1 MEKRVHFFS
10 IYDMSIGYN
19 LVLAEKAIIKYQNAT
34 PSNINDVIELYH
46 IKKLLDNNCRL
57 TTWDDDYLNQL
68 KVQVKDYNGIIA
80 KFFKAISVE
89 QIEVIYESI
98 EWGYRQTFWDI
109 IDQFKM
115 FNIISADVL
124 KRIAQENAN
133 DFRTILKCGFIVEK
147 FKGIIRDILLSK
159 SDSAHIII
167 DKYIARHNS
176 PSDRELFLPSNLTM
190 EDKEYIISRY
200 LESDSPNLNYVRL
213 ICQNK
218 DEQKNLILSP
228 LIKVKANKLA
238 EKLNDELMNDE
249 RTVIVE
255 QKVGIEFSNIEGIKP
270 CSFKMENDIPK
281 YTYSVRFIKQCD
293 NVQLIA
299 NSCYLF
305 NWMNRH
311 FLLELIN
318 KNSEVDVLES
328 IAFDMSKNAYP
339 AFNYFLTKNRISLCQ
354 LCGYNDILTGMQ
366 TSVEQELKKLYEVH
380 LKDKYNYPSLV
391 LNFPNVTDSWLNKC
405 RVLLPE
411 LDSVVKQYNTYVEYD
426 EVDIDIIKYSKP
438 LKVTEGKS
446 LLINKYFEINKD
458 NIDISRVLYN
468 MFASG
473 AMLNYVEPYKDKHY
487 HCLYDLLSN
496 ENTVSYN
503 NYEDHQKHE
512 IDFLVNQNILK
523 KDDNGLLSLFSIEQ
537 TIALQSLWE
546 YHACAYWHYNTEGRN
561 ALDEMFTKGWVVKND
576 NLLTTEERK
585 YFSYC
590 LDNSEFTNGL
600 AYRNHYAH
608 GSTPPKDNENIHQT
622 AYFTILKLLTI
633 LILKIED
640 DLWSASKALSIGVEE
655 LNKIH
660 DIIE

>member
-1 MEKRVHFFS
+1 
-10 IYDMSIGYN
+10 MSIGYN

-218 DEQKNLILSP
+218 DEQKNLILSL

-496 ENTVSYN
+496 ENSVSYN
-503 NYEDHQKHE
+503 NYEDDQKHE

-523 KDDNGLLSLFSIEQ
+523 KDDNGLLSLFNIEQ
-537 TIALQSLWE
+537 MIALQSLWE

-561 ALDEMFTKGWVVKND
+561 ALDEMFTKGWVVKKD

>member
-1 MEKRVHFFS
+1 
-10 IYDMSIGYN
+10 MSIGYN
-19 LVLAEKAIIKYQNAT
+19 LELAEKAIIKYQKTT
-34 PSNINDVIELYH
+34 PSNINEIIELYH

-57 TTWDDDYLNQL
+57 TAWDDDYLNQL
-68 KVQVKDYNGIIA
+68 KVPVKEYNGIIA
-80 KFFKAISVE
+80 KFFKALSVE
-89 QIEVIYESI
+89 QIDVIYKSI

-124 KRIAQENAN
+124 KRIAQENTN
-133 DFRTILKCGFIVEK
+133 DFRSILKCEFIVEK

-255 QKVGIEFSNIEGIKP
+255 QTVGIEFSNIEGIKP
-270 CSFKMENDIPK
+270 CSFKMENEIPK

-293 NVQLIA
+293 NIQLIA

-328 IAFDMSKNAYP
+328 ISFDMSKNAYP
-339 AFNYFLTKNRISLCQ
+339 AFNYFLTKNRISLYQ

-366 TSVEQELKKLYEVH
+366 TSVEQELKKFYEVH
-380 LKDKYNYPSLV
+380 LKDKYNYPSLT
-391 LNFPNVTDSWLNKC
+391 LSFSNVTDNWFNKC
-405 RVLLPE
+405 KVLLPE
-411 LDSVVKQYNTYVEYD
+411 LDSVVKQYNTFVGYD
-426 EVDIDIIKYSKP
+426 KVDIDIIKYLKP

-446 LLINKYFEINKD
+446 LLTNKYFEINKD
-458 NIDISRVLYN
+458 NNDISRVLHN

-473 AMLNYVEPYKDKHY
+473 SLLYYVEPYKDKHY

-503 NYEDHQKHE
+503 NYENYQKHD
-512 IDFLVNQNILK
+512 IDFLVNHKILK
-523 KDDNGLLSLFSIEQ
+523 KDDNGILSLFNIEQ
-537 TIALQSLWE
+537 TVALKSLWD
-546 YHACAYWHYNTEGRN
+546 YHACAYWHYNAEGRN
-561 ALDEMFTKGWVVKND
+561 VLDEMFSKGWLVKND
-576 NLLTTEERK
+576 NLLTTEECK
-585 YFSYC
+585 YFSYY
-590 LDNSEFTNGL
+590 LDNKEFTNGL
-600 AYRNHYAH
+600 AYRNHYLH
-608 GSTPPKDNENIHQT
+608 GSMPPKDNEDMHQT

-633 LILKIED
+633 IILKIED
-640 DLWSASKALSIGVEE
+640 DLWSASKALSIGMYRDE
-655 LNKIH
+655 
-660 DIIE
+660 

>member
-1 MEKRVHFFS
+1 
-10 IYDMSIGYN
+10 MSIGYN

-446 LLINKYFEINKD
+446 LLNNKYFEINKD

-496 ENTVSYN
+496 ENSVSYN
-503 NYEDHQKHE
+503 NYEDDQKHE

-523 KDDNGLLSLFSIEQ
+523 KDDNGLLSLFNIEQ

-561 ALDEMFTKGWVVKND
+561 ALDEMFTKGWVVKKD

>member
-1 MEKRVHFFS
+1 
-10 IYDMSIGYN
+10 MSIGYN

-176 PSDRELFLPSNLTM
+176 PSDRELFLPSNLSM

-496 ENTVSYN
+496 ENSVSYN
-503 NYEDHQKHE
+503 NYEDDQKHE

-523 KDDNGLLSLFSIEQ
+523 KDDNGLLSLFNIEQ

-561 ALDEMFTKGWVVKND
+561 ALDEMFTKGWVVKKD

>member
-57 TTWDDDYLNQL
+57 TAWDDDYLNQL

-89 QIEVIYESI
+89 QIEAIYESI

-124 KRIAQENAN
+124 KRIAQENTN
-133 DFRTILKCGFIVEK
+133 DFRTILKCRFIVEK

-176 PSDRELFLPSNLTM
+176 PSDRELFLPSNLTI
-190 EDKEYIISRY
+190 EDKECIISRY

-228 LIKVKANKLA
+228 LVKVKANKLA

-270 CSFKMENDIPK
+270 CSFKMDNDIPK

-339 AFNYFLTKNRISLCQ
+339 AFNYFLTKNRISLYQ

-366 TSVEQELKKLYEVH
+366 TSVEQELKKFYEVH

-446 LLINKYFEINKD
+446 LLVNKYFEINID
-458 NIDISRVLYN
+458 NIDISRVLHN

-487 HCLYDLLSN
+487 CIFRGIPVH
-496 ENTVSYN
+496 
-503 NYEDHQKHE
+503 
-512 IDFLVNQNILK
+512 FL
-523 KDDNGLLSLFSIEQ
+523 
-537 TIALQSLWE
+537 A
-546 YHACAYWHYNTEGRN
+546 AY
-561 ALDEMFTKGWVVKND
+561 
-576 NLLTTEERK
+576 
-585 YFSYC
+585 
-590 LDNSEFTNGL
+590 
-600 AYRNHYAH
+600 
-608 GSTPPKDNENIHQT
+608 
-622 AYFTILKLLTI
+622 
-633 LILKIED
+633 
-640 DLWSASKALSIGVEE
+640 
-655 LNKIH
+655 
-660 DIIE
+660 

>member
-1 MEKRVHFFS
+1 
-10 IYDMSIGYN
+10 MSIGYN

-496 ENTVSYN
+496 ENSVSYN
-503 NYEDHQKHE
+503 NYEDDQKHE

-523 KDDNGLLSLFSIEQ
+523 KDDNGLLSLFNIEQ
-537 TIALQSLWE
+537 MIALQSLWE

-561 ALDEMFTKGWVVKND
+561 ALDEMFTKGWVVKKD

>member
-1 MEKRVHFFS
+1 
-10 IYDMSIGYN
+10 MSIGYN

-124 KRIAQENAN
+124 KRIAQENTN

-270 CSFKMENDIPK
+270 CSFKMGNDIPK

-366 TSVEQELKKLYEVH
+366 TSVEQELKKFYEVH

-496 ENTVSYN
+496 ENSVSYN
-503 NYEDHQKHE
+503 NYEDDQKHE

-523 KDDNGLLSLFSIEQ
+523 KDDNGLLSLFNMEQ

-561 ALDEMFTKGWVVKND
+561 ALDEMFTKGWVVKKD

>member
-1 MEKRVHFFS
+1 
-10 IYDMSIGYN
+10 MSIGYN

-57 TTWDDDYLNQL
+57 TAWDDDYLNQL

-89 QIEVIYESI
+89 QIEAIYESI

-124 KRIAQENAN
+124 KRIAQENTN
-133 DFRTILKCGFIVEK
+133 DFRTILKCRFIVEK

-190 EDKEYIISRY
+190 EDKECIISRY

-228 LIKVKANKLA
+228 LVKVKANKLA

-270 CSFKMENDIPK
+270 CSFKMDNDIPK

-339 AFNYFLTKNRISLCQ
+339 AFNYFLTKNRISLYQ

-366 TSVEQELKKLYEVH
+366 TSVEQELKKFYEVH

-446 LLINKYFEINKD
+446 LLVNKYFEINKD
-458 NIDISRVLYN
+458 NIDISRVLHN

-640 DLWSASKALSIGVEE
+640 DLWSASKALSMGVEE

>member
-1 MEKRVHFFS
+1 MR
-10 IYDMSIGYN
+10 N
-19 LVLAEKAIIKYQNAT
+19 L
-34 PSNINDVIELYH
+34 SH

-57 TTWDDDYLNQL
+57 TAWDDDYLNQL

-89 QIEVIYESI
+89 QIEAIYESI

-124 KRIAQENAN
+124 KRIAQENTN
-133 DFRTILKCGFIVEK
+133 DFRTILKCRFIVEK

-190 EDKEYIISRY
+190 EDKECIISRY

-228 LIKVKANKLA
+228 LVKVKANKLA

-270 CSFKMENDIPK
+270 CSFKMDNDIPK

-339 AFNYFLTKNRISLCQ
+339 AFNYFLTKNRISLYQ

-366 TSVEQELKKLYEVH
+366 TSVEQELKKFYEVH

-446 LLINKYFEINKD
+446 LLVNKYFEINKD
-458 NIDISRVLYN
+458 NIDISRVLHN

-640 DLWSASKALSIGVEE
+640 DLWSASKALSMGVEE

>member
-1 MEKRVHFFS
+1 M
-10 IYDMSIGYN
+10 
-19 LVLAEKAIIKYQNAT
+19 
-34 PSNINDVIELYH
+34 
-46 IKKLLDNNCRL
+46 
-57 TTWDDDYLNQL
+57 NQL

-124 KRIAQENAN
+124 KRIAQENTN

-496 ENTVSYN
+496 ENSVSYN
-503 NYEDHQKHE
+503 NYEDDQKHE

-523 KDDNGLLSLFSIEQ
+523 KDDNGLLSLFNIEQ

-561 ALDEMFTKGWVVKND
+561 ALDEMFTKGWVVKKD

-608 GSTPPKDNENIHQT
+608 GSTPPRIMKI
-622 AYFTILKLLTI
+622 FIKLLI
-633 LILKIED
+633 LQF
-640 DLWSASKALSIGVEE
+640 
-655 LNKIH
+655 
-660 DIIE
+660 

>member
-1 MEKRVHFFS
+1 M
-10 IYDMSIGYN
+10 
-19 LVLAEKAIIKYQNAT
+19 
-34 PSNINDVIELYH
+34 
-46 IKKLLDNNCRL
+46 
-57 TTWDDDYLNQL
+57 NQL

-133 DFRTILKCGFIVEK
+133 DFRAILKCGFIVEK

-366 TSVEQELKKLYEVH
+366 TSVEQELKKFYEVH

-496 ENTVSYN
+496 ENSVSYN
-503 NYEDHQKHE
+503 NYEDDQKHE

-523 KDDNGLLSLFSIEQ
+523 KDDNGLLSLFNIEQ

-561 ALDEMFTKGWVVKND
+561 ALDEMFTKGWVVKKD

>member
-1 MEKRVHFFS
+1 
-10 IYDMSIGYN
+10 MSIGYN

-496 ENTVSYN
+496 ENSVSYN
-503 NYEDHQKHE
+503 NYEDDQKHE

-523 KDDNGLLSLFSIEQ
+523 KDDNGLLSLFNIEQ

-561 ALDEMFTKGWVVKND
+561 ALDEMFTKGWVVKKD

>member
-1 MEKRVHFFS
+1 
-10 IYDMSIGYN
+10 MSIGYN

-57 TTWDDDYLNQL
+57 TAWDDDYLNQL

-98 EWGYRQTFWDI
+98 EWRYRQTFWDI

-366 TSVEQELKKLYEVH
+366 TSVEQELKKNYEAH
-380 LKDKYNYPSLV
+380 LKGKYNYPSLV

-426 EVDIDIIKYSKP
+426 EVNIDIIKYSKP

-446 LLINKYFEINKD
+446 LLVNKYFEINKD

-496 ENTVSYN
+496 ENSVSYN
-503 NYEDHQKHE
+503 NYEDDQKHE

-523 KDDNGLLSLFSIEQ
+523 KDDNGLLLFNIEQ

-561 ALDEMFTKGWVVKND
+561 ALDEMFTKGWVVKKD

>member
-1 MEKRVHFFS
+1 
-10 IYDMSIGYN
+10 MSIGYN

-147 FKGIIRDILLSK
+147 FKGIIRDILVSK

-496 ENTVSYN
+496 ENSVSYN
-503 NYEDHQKHE
+503 NYEDDQKHE

-523 KDDNGLLSLFSIEQ
+523 KDDNGLLSLFNIEQ
-537 TIALQSLWE
+537 MIALQSLWE

-561 ALDEMFTKGWVVKND
+561 ALDEMFTKGWVVKKD

-608 GSTPPKDNENIHQT
+608 GSTPPKDNENIHP
-622 AYFTILKLLTI
+622 
-633 LILKIED
+633 
-640 DLWSASKALSIGVEE
+640 
-655 LNKIH
+655 
-660 DIIE
+660 

>member
-1 MEKRVHFFS
+1 
-10 IYDMSIGYN
+10 MSIGYN

-57 TTWDDDYLNQL
+57 TAWDDDYLNQL

-89 QIEVIYESI
+89 QIEAIYESI

-115 FNIISADVL
+115 FNIMSADVL
-124 KRIAQENAN
+124 KRIAQENTN
-133 DFRTILKCGFIVEK
+133 DFRTILKCRFIVEK

-190 EDKEYIISRY
+190 EDKECIISRY

-228 LIKVKANKLA
+228 LVKVKANKLA

-270 CSFKMENDIPK
+270 CSFKMDNDIPK

-339 AFNYFLTKNRISLCQ
+339 AFNYFLTKNRISLYQ

-366 TSVEQELKKLYEVH
+366 TSVEQELKKFYEVH

-446 LLINKYFEINKD
+446 LLVNKYFEINKD
-458 NIDISRVLYN
+458 NIDISRVLHN

-503 NYEDHQKHE
+503 NYEDHKKHE

-640 DLWSASKALSIGVEE
+640 DLWSASKALSMGVEE

>member
-1 MEKRVHFFS
+1 M
-10 IYDMSIGYN
+10 
-19 LVLAEKAIIKYQNAT
+19 
-34 PSNINDVIELYH
+34 
-46 IKKLLDNNCRL
+46 
-57 TTWDDDYLNQL
+57 NQL

-124 KRIAQENAN
+124 KRIAQENTN

-366 TSVEQELKKLYEVH
+366 TSVEQELKKIYEVH

-496 ENTVSYN
+496 ENSVSYN
-503 NYEDHQKHE
+503 NYEDDQKHE

-523 KDDNGLLSLFSIEQ
+523 KDDNGLLSLFNIEQ

-561 ALDEMFTKGWVVKND
+561 ALDEMFTKGWVVKKD

>member
-1 MEKRVHFFS
+1 
-10 IYDMSIGYN
+10 MSIGYN

-176 PSDRELFLPSNLTM
+176 PSDRELFLPSNFTM

-496 ENTVSYN
+496 ENSVSYN
-503 NYEDHQKHE
+503 NYEDDQKHE

-523 KDDNGLLSLFSIEQ
+523 KDDNGLLSLFNIEQ

-561 ALDEMFTKGWVVKND
+561 ALDEMFTKGWVVKKD

>member
-1 MEKRVHFFS
+1 
-10 IYDMSIGYN
+10 MSIGYN

-124 KRIAQENAN
+124 KRIAQENTN

-366 TSVEQELKKLYEVH
+366 TSVEQELKKIYEVH

-496 ENTVSYN
+496 ENSVSYN
-503 NYEDHQKHE
+503 NYEDDQKHE

-523 KDDNGLLSLFSIEQ
+523 KDDNGLLSLFNIEQ

-561 ALDEMFTKGWVVKND
+561 ALDEMFTKGWVVKKD

>member
-1 MEKRVHFFS
+1 
-10 IYDMSIGYN
+10 MSIGYN

-57 TTWDDDYLNQL
+57 TAWDDDYLNQL

-124 KRIAQENAN
+124 KRIAQENTN
-133 DFRTILKCGFIVEK
+133 DFRTILKCRFIVEK

-190 EDKEYIISRY
+190 EDKECIISRY

-228 LIKVKANKLA
+228 LVKVKANKLA

-270 CSFKMENDIPK
+270 CSFKMDNDIPK

-366 TSVEQELKKLYEVH
+366 TSVEQELKKFYEVH

-446 LLINKYFEINKD
+446 LLVNKYFEINKD
-458 NIDISRVLYN
+458 NIDISRVLHN

-523 KDDNGLLSLFSIEQ
+523 KDDNGLLSLFNIEQ

-640 DLWSASKALSIGVEE
+640 DLWSASKALSMGVEE

>member
-1 MEKRVHFFS
+1 M
-10 IYDMSIGYN
+10 
-19 LVLAEKAIIKYQNAT
+19 
-34 PSNINDVIELYH
+34 
-46 IKKLLDNNCRL
+46 
-57 TTWDDDYLNQL
+57 NQL

-89 QIEVIYESI
+89 QIEAIYESI

-124 KRIAQENAN
+124 KRIAQENTN
-133 DFRTILKCGFIVEK
+133 DFRTILKCRFIVEK

-176 PSDRELFLPSNLTM
+176 PSDRELFLPSNLTI
-190 EDKEYIISRY
+190 EDKECIISRY

-228 LIKVKANKLA
+228 LVKVKANKLA

-270 CSFKMENDIPK
+270 CSFKMDNDIPK

-339 AFNYFLTKNRISLCQ
+339 AFNYFLTKNRISLYQ

-366 TSVEQELKKLYEVH
+366 TSVEQELKKFYEVH

-446 LLINKYFEINKD
+446 LLVNKYFEINID
-458 NIDISRVLYN
+458 NIDISRVLHN

-496 ENTVSYN
+496 ENTISYN

-640 DLWSASKALSIGVEE
+640 DLWSASKALSMGVEE

>member
-1 MEKRVHFFS
+1 
-10 IYDMSIGYN
+10 MSIGYN

-496 ENTVSYN
+496 ENSVSYN
-503 NYEDHQKHE
+503 NYEDDQKHE

-523 KDDNGLLSLFSIEQ
+523 KDDNGLLSLFNIEQ
-537 TIALQSLWE
+537 MIALQSLWE
-546 YHACAYWHYNTEGRN
+546 YHACAYWYYNTEGRN
-561 ALDEMFTKGWVVKND
+561 ALDEMFTKGWVVKKD

>member
-1 MEKRVHFFS
+1 
-10 IYDMSIGYN
+10 MSIGYN

-124 KRIAQENAN
+124 KRIAQENTN

-366 TSVEQELKKLYEVH
+366 TSVEQELKKFYEVH

-496 ENTVSYN
+496 ENSVSYN
-503 NYEDHQKHE
+503 NYEDDQKHE

-523 KDDNGLLSLFSIEQ
+523 KDDNGLLSLFNMEQ

-561 ALDEMFTKGWVVKND
+561 ALDEMFTKGWVVKKD

>member
-1 MEKRVHFFS
+1 
-10 IYDMSIGYN
+10 MSIGYN

-487 HCLYDLLSN
+487 HCSYDLLSN
-496 ENTVSYN
+496 ENSVSYN
-503 NYEDHQKHE
+503 NYEDDQKHE

-523 KDDNGLLSLFSIEQ
+523 KDDNGLLSLFNIEQ

-561 ALDEMFTKGWVVKND
+561 ALDEMFTKGWVVKKD

>member
-1 MEKRVHFFS
+1 
-10 IYDMSIGYN
+10 MSIGYN

-167 DKYIARHNS
+167 DKYVARHNS

-496 ENTVSYN
+496 ENSVSYN
-503 NYEDHQKHE
+503 NYEDDQKHE

-523 KDDNGLLSLFSIEQ
+523 KDDNGLLSLFNIEQ

-561 ALDEMFTKGWVVKND
+561 ALDEMFTKGWVVKKD

>member
-1 MEKRVHFFS
+1 
-10 IYDMSIGYN
+10 MSIGYN

-57 TTWDDDYLNQL
+57 TAWDDDYLNQL

-366 TSVEQELKKLYEVH
+366 TSVEQELKKNYEAH
-380 LKDKYNYPSLV
+380 LKGKYNYPSLV

-426 EVDIDIIKYSKP
+426 EVDIDIIKCSKP
-438 LKVTEGKS
+438 LKVNEGKS
-446 LLINKYFEINKD
+446 LLVNKYFEINKD

-496 ENTVSYN
+496 ENSVSYN
-503 NYEDHQKHE
+503 NYEDDQKHE

-523 KDDNGLLSLFSIEQ
+523 KDDNGLLLFNIEQ

-561 ALDEMFTKGWVVKND
+561 ALDEMFTKGWVVKKD

>member
-1 MEKRVHFFS
+1 
-10 IYDMSIGYN
+10 MSIGYN

-124 KRIAQENAN
+124 KRIAQENTN

-147 FKGIIRDILLSK
+147 FKGIIRDILISK

-496 ENTVSYN
+496 ENSVSYN
-503 NYEDHQKHE
+503 NYEDDQKHE

-523 KDDNGLLSLFSIEQ
+523 KDDNGLLSLFNIEQ

-561 ALDEMFTKGWVVKND
+561 ALDEMFTKGWVVKKD

>member
-1 MEKRVHFFS
+1 
-10 IYDMSIGYN
+10 MSIGYN

-46 IKKLLDNNCRL
+46 IKKILDNNCRL

-124 KRIAQENAN
+124 KRIAQENTN

-496 ENTVSYN
+496 ENSVSYN
-503 NYEDHQKHE
+503 NYEDDQKHE

-523 KDDNGLLSLFSIEQ
+523 KDDNGLLSLFNIEQ

-561 ALDEMFTKGWVVKND
+561 ALDEMFTKGWVVKKD

>member
-1 MEKRVHFFS
+1 
-10 IYDMSIGYN
+10 MSIGYN

-80 KFFKAISVE
+80 KFFKVISVE

-496 ENTVSYN
+496 ENSVSYN
-503 NYEDHQKHE
+503 NYEDDQKHE

-523 KDDNGLLSLFSIEQ
+523 KDDNGLLSLFNIEQ

-561 ALDEMFTKGWVVKND
+561 ALDEMFTKGWVVKKD

>member
-1 MEKRVHFFS
+1 
-10 IYDMSIGYN
+10 MSIGYN
-19 LVLAEKAIIKYQNAT
+19 LELAEKAIIKYQKTT
-34 PSNINDVIELYH
+34 PSNINEIIELYH

-57 TTWDDDYLNQL
+57 TAWDDDYLNQL
-68 KVQVKDYNGIIA
+68 KVPVKEYNGIIA
-80 KFFKAISVE
+80 KFFKALSVE
-89 QIEVIYESI
+89 QIDVIYKSI

-124 KRIAQENAN
+124 KRIAQENTN
-133 DFRTILKCGFIVEK
+133 DFRSILKCEFIVEK

-255 QKVGIEFSNIEGIKP
+255 QTVGIEFSNIEGIKP
-270 CSFKMENDIPK
+270 CSFKMENEIPK

-293 NVQLIA
+293 NIQLIA

-328 IAFDMSKNAYP
+328 ISFDMSKNAYP
-339 AFNYFLTKNRISLCQ
+339 AFNYFLTKNRISLYQ

-366 TSVEQELKKLYEVH
+366 TSVEQELKKFYEVH
-380 LKDKYNYPSLV
+380 LKDKYNYPSLT
-391 LNFPNVTDSWLNKC
+391 LSFSNVTDNWFNKC
-405 RVLLPE
+405 KVLLPE
-411 LDSVVKQYNTYVEYD
+411 LDSVVKQYNTFVEYD
-426 EVDIDIIKYSKP
+426 KVDIDIIKYLKP

-446 LLINKYFEINKD
+446 LLTNKYFEINKD
-458 NIDISRVLYN
+458 NNDISRVLHN

-473 AMLNYVEPYKDKHY
+473 SLLYYVEPYKDKHY

-503 NYEDHQKHE
+503 NYENYQKHD
-512 IDFLVNQNILK
+512 IDYLVNHKILK
-523 KDDNGLLSLFSIEQ
+523 KDDNGILSLFNIEQ
-537 TIALQSLWE
+537 TVALKSLWD
-546 YHACAYWHYNTEGRN
+546 YHACAYWHYNAEGRN
-561 ALDEMFTKGWVVKND
+561 VLDEMFSKGWLVKND
-576 NLLTTEERK
+576 NLLTTEECK
-585 YFSYC
+585 YFSYY
-590 LDNSEFTNGL
+590 LDNKEFTNGL
-600 AYRNHYAH
+600 AYRNHYLN
-608 GSTPPKDNENIHQT
+608 GSMPPKDNEDMHQT

-633 LILKIED
+633 IILKIED
-640 DLWSASKALSIGVEE
+640 DLWSASKALSIGMYRDE
-655 LNKIH
+655 
-660 DIIE
+660 

>member
-1 MEKRVHFFS
+1 
-10 IYDMSIGYN
+10 MSIGYN

-446 LLINKYFEINKD
+446 LLTNKYFEINKD

-496 ENTVSYN
+496 ENSVSYN
-503 NYEDHQKHE
+503 NYEDDQKHE

-523 KDDNGLLSLFSIEQ
+523 KDDNGLLSLFNIEQ

-561 ALDEMFTKGWVVKND
+561 ALDEMFTKGWVVKKD

>member
-1 MEKRVHFFS
+1 
-10 IYDMSIGYN
+10 MSIGYN
-19 LVLAEKAIIKYQNAT
+19 LELAEKAIIKYQKTT
-34 PSNINDVIELYH
+34 PSNINEIIELYH

-57 TTWDDDYLNQL
+57 TAWDDDYLNQL
-68 KVQVKDYNGIIA
+68 KVPVKDYNGIIA
-80 KFFKAISVE
+80 KFFKALSVE
-89 QIEVIYESI
+89 QIEVIYKSI
-98 EWGYRQTFWDI
+98 EWGYKQTFWDI

-124 KRIAQENAN
+124 KTIVQENTN
-133 DFRTILKCGFIVEK
+133 DFRNILKCRSIVEK
-147 FKGIIRDILLSK
+147 FKVTIRELLLSK

-167 DKYIARHNS
+167 DKYIARHIS

-190 EDKEYIISRY
+190 EDKESIIDKY
-200 LESDSPNLNYVRL
+200 LDSDNPNLNYVRL

-218 DEQKNLILSP
+218 DQNDNLILSP
-228 LIKVKANKLA
+228 IVKVKANKLT
-238 EKLNDELMNDE
+238 EKLKKELMNDE
-249 RTVIVE
+249 STVIIKQNV
-255 QKVGIEFSNIEGIKP
+255 KLEFSNNEGIQP
-270 CSFKMENDIPK
+270 CSFEIENDIPK
-281 YTYSVRFIKQCD
+281 YTYSVNFIRKCD
-293 NVQLIA
+293 NKQLIA
-299 NSCYLF
+299 NCCYLF

-328 IAFDMSKNAYP
+328 IAFDISKNAYP
-339 AFNYFLTKNRISLCQ
+339 AFNYFLTKNRISLYQ

-366 TSVEQELKKLYEVH
+366 TSVEQELKKFYEVH

-411 LDSVVKQYNTYVEYD
+411 LDSIVKQYNTYVEYD
-426 EVDIDIIKYSKP
+426 KVDIDIIKYSKP

-446 LLINKYFEINKD
+446 LLVNKYFEINKD
-458 NIDISRVLYN
+458 NIDISRVLHN

-473 AMLNYVEPYKDKHY
+473 AMLDYVEPYKNKHY
-487 HCLYDLLSN
+487 HSLYNLLSN

-503 NYEDHQKHE
+503 NYEDYQKQE

-523 KDDNGLLSLFSIEQ
+523 KDDNGSLSLFNIEQ

-546 YHACAYWHYNTEGRN
+546 YHACAYWHYNAEGRN
-561 ALDEMFTKGWVVKND
+561 ALDEMFAKGWVVKND
-576 NLLTTEERK
+576 NLLTIEECK
-585 YFSYC
+585 YFSYY
-590 LDNSEFTNGL
+590 LDNKEFTNGL

-633 LILKIED
+633 LFLKIED
-640 DLWSASKALSIGVEE
+640 DLWSASKALSIGMIE
-655 LNKIH
+655 LNKAR
-660 DIIE
+660 

>member
-1 MEKRVHFFS
+1 
-10 IYDMSIGYN
+10 MSIGYN

-57 TTWDDDYLNQL
+57 TAWDDDYLNQL

-366 TSVEQELKKLYEVH
+366 TSVEQELKKNYEAH
-380 LKDKYNYPSLV
+380 LKGKYNYPSLV

-446 LLINKYFEINKD
+446 LLVNKYFEINKD

-496 ENTVSYN
+496 ENSVSYN
-503 NYEDHQKHE
+503 NYEDDQKHE

-523 KDDNGLLSLFSIEQ
+523 KDDNGLLLFNIEQ

-561 ALDEMFTKGWVVKND
+561 ALDEMFTKGWVVKKD

>member
-1 MEKRVHFFS
+1 
-10 IYDMSIGYN
+10 MSIGYN

-124 KRIAQENAN
+124 KRIAQENTN

-366 TSVEQELKKLYEVH
+366 TSVEQELKKFYEVH

-391 LNFPNVTDSWLNKC
+391 LNFPNVTDSWLNKY

-496 ENTVSYN
+496 ENSVSYN
-503 NYEDHQKHE
+503 NYEDDQKHE

-523 KDDNGLLSLFSIEQ
+523 KDDNGLLSLFNIEQ

-561 ALDEMFTKGWVVKND
+561 ALDEMFTKGWVVKKD

>member
-1 MEKRVHFFS
+1 
-10 IYDMSIGYN
+10 MSIGYN

-124 KRIAQENAN
+124 KRIAQENTN

-366 TSVEQELKKLYEVH
+366 TSVEQELKKFYEVH

-496 ENTVSYN
+496 ENSVSYN
-503 NYEDHQKHE
+503 NYEDDQKHE

-523 KDDNGLLSLFSIEQ
+523 KDDNGLLSLFNIEQ

-561 ALDEMFTKGWVVKND
+561 ALDEMFTKGWVVKKD

-585 YFSYC
+585 YFSKPV
-590 LDNSEFTNGL
+590 G
-600 AYRNHYAH
+600 
-608 GSTPPKDNENIHQT
+608 GIK
-622 AYFTILKLLTI
+622 
-633 LILKIED
+633 
-640 DLWSASKALSIGVEE
+640 
-655 LNKIH
+655 
-660 DIIE
+660 

>member
-1 MEKRVHFFS
+1 
-10 IYDMSIGYN
+10 MSIGYN

-124 KRIAQENAN
+124 KRIAQENTN

-366 TSVEQELKKLYEVH
+366 TSVEQELKKFYEVH

-496 ENTVSYN
+496 ENSVSYN
-503 NYEDHQKHE
+503 NYEDDQKHE

-523 KDDNGLLSLFSIEQ
+523 KDDNGLLSLFNIEQ

-561 ALDEMFTKGWVVKND
+561 ALDEMFTKGWVVKKD

>member
-1 MEKRVHFFS
+1 
-10 IYDMSIGYN
+10 MSIGYN

-496 ENTVSYN
+496 ENSVSYN
-503 NYEDHQKHE
+503 NYEDDQKHE

-523 KDDNGLLSLFSIEQ
+523 KDDNGLLSLFNIEQ
-537 TIALQSLWE
+537 TIVLQSLWE

-561 ALDEMFTKGWVVKND
+561 ALDEMFTKGWVVKKD

>member
-1 MEKRVHFFS
+1 
-10 IYDMSIGYN
+10 MSIGYN

-147 FKGIIRDILLSK
+147 FKGIIRDIFLSK

-496 ENTVSYN
+496 ENSVSYN
-503 NYEDHQKHE
+503 NYEDDQKHE

-523 KDDNGLLSLFSIEQ
+523 KDDNGLLSLFNIEQ
-537 TIALQSLWE
+537 MIALQSLWE

-561 ALDEMFTKGWVVKND
+561 ALDEMFTKGWVVKKD